1 MLCLCLS
8 PLSSARQC
16 NAPKLEKQQPSHQS
30 GEEIKYVDALTQKG
44 KSWLIAFLIRF
55 IPHLNP
61 ATVCLGG
68 GADAVP

>member
-1 MLCLCLS
+1 MRLCLLW
-8 PLSSARQC
+8 AQHD

-68 GADAVP
+68 GADAEHAVP